1 MRWIRCQ
8 WARRGLHVSPAQ
20 QHKQSAR
27 DNSAGGKSASGKSA
41 SGKHADYAG
50 ECPDQLAGSPTQYTT
65 SYARGEKRQAWRS
78 L

>member
-27 DNSAGGKSASGKSA
+27 DNSAGGKSASGK
-41 SGKHADYAG
+41 HADYAG
-50 ECPDQLAGSPTQYTT
+50 ECPDQLARSPTQHTT
-65 SYARGEKRQAWRS
+65 RYARGEKRQAWRS